1 MIHKQGRHIV
11 FGKGDIGIHMGCNS
25 DTAMLMLRNLERPF
39 PIGKLVKGKETRE
52 VELLD
57 ADIVVTFSN
66 TESIDALMNC
76 LKVIRRSLRAS
87 AFQASETGNCH
98 E

>member
-11 FGKGDIGIHMGCNS
+11 FGKGDIGIHIGCNS
-25 DTAMLMLRNLERPF
+25 DAAMLMFRNLERPF
-39 PIGKLVKGKETRE
+39 PIGKLVKGRETQE

-57 ADIVVTFSN
+57 TDVVMSFSN
-66 TESIDALMNC
+66 AESIDALMNC
-76 LKVIRRSLRAS
+76 LKIIRRSLRVS
-87 AFQASETGNCH
+87 AAQASRTADCH